1 MIYQKSVVTLV
12 PRLKVLS
19 TDICLLSGWDW
30 MITMMQPGL
39 HLQVLNDF
47 IKVNGSSEGG
57 SFFLGSRYS
66 YAETVTTPFLVRA
79 ITVPARVGKYDVHE
93 SIKAHG
99 LDRLGSWVE
108 VSLAE
113 ASEIFP
119 PTAPPLIACTQDMRK
134 VWITDHAWVP
144 SWTGSTN

>member
-1 MIYQKSVVTLV
+1 
-12 PRLKVLS
+12 
-19 TDICLLSGWDW
+19 
-30 MITMMQPGL
+30 MMQPGL

-79 ITVPARVGKYDVHE
+79 ITVPARVGKYDVHK

-113 ASEIFP
+113 ASQIHANCATSDCTHTGHAQGP
-119 PTAPPLIACTQDMRK
+119 GYRSCMRPLMDR
-134 VWITDHAWVP
+134 HHF
-144 SWTGSTN
+144 